1 MSHQRL
7 HRWAD
12 EIMAEQPIT
21 GRCDYQIISP
31 GQTNL
36 IKMAITCES
45 SATDLPIIPD
55 VFESQETTTSV
66 FHLYIGFS
74 AVELLKTY
82 YKNGNSAQDGTLYVE
97 INEGDRFSDA
107 LFISAISGNN
117 RAQQL
122 LMSSKLA
129 HLLPIFVRMFNGKSA
144 TSLLSLIGRS
154 PEPKENE
161 DSDFSDFIVESM
173 ESLVKALDSVSKDLA
188 SDLHAPKELWHP
200 SERPA
205 DFNQTVKS
213 AGESIN
219 NGITQLIAELQ
230 RVVIDV
236 NQSVSS
242 ALGEFEVWANDAIDT
257 IADLFIGFFDA
268 VDERINA
275 AKALMHSLTEL
286 ITRFRNGISSFLAL
300 ASSAINWLDTNRPDF
315 SESID
320 TLVGYFSGLW
330 DGIVDAILGF
340 IDTISLVFHIII
352 ALFKHG
358 GKLHDVFELM
368 LEIID
373 EFLAVLEKVPWGSL
387 WQIITEDLYPE
398 VRDFFIES
406 TDELMFSI
414 GDAISRTPA
423 ASGYY
428 FGYLVYNLVEMFFPP
443 MKFSKISGV
452 ANDAANLTSKFFKR
466 MAG

>member
-1 MSHQRL
+1 MNS
-7 HRWAD
+7 
-12 EIMAEQPIT
+12 
-21 GRCDYQIISP
+21 
-31 GQTNL
+31 
-36 IKMAITCES
+36 K
-45 SATDLPIIPD
+45 
-55 VFESQETTTSV
+55 FE
-66 FHLYIGFS
+66 Y
-74 AVELLKTY
+74 
-82 YKNGNSAQDGTLYVE
+82 
-97 INEGDRFSDA
+97 
-107 LFISAISGNN
+107 
-117 RAQQL
+117 
-122 LMSSKLA
+122 
-129 HLLPIFVRMFNGKSA
+129 
-144 TSLLSLIGRS
+144 
-154 PEPKENE
+154 
-161 DSDFSDFIVESM
+161 
-173 ESLVKALDSVSKDLA
+173 
-188 SDLHAPKELWHP
+188 
-200 SERPA
+200 
-205 DFNQTVKS
+205 
-213 AGESIN
+213 
-219 NGITQLIAELQ
+219 
-230 RVVIDV
+230 
-236 NQSVSS
+236 
-242 ALGEFEVWANDAIDT
+242 NDAIDT

-423 ASGYY
+423 VSGYY